1 LARLEISPHRHN
13 ISAMPCLSIDSPLG
27 RLTLCQEDG
36 RLTAINWRGKH
47 AAADETPLLG
57 EAKRQLDAYFRGE
70 LRAFDLPLAPAG
82 PALEQQIW
90 RLMSAIPY
98 GETRSYGEFARAL
111 GATPQDIGRACGRNP
126 LPIVIPCHRVMAADG
141 RLGGYSGG
149 RGAETKLKLLTH
161 EGALLV

>member
-1 LARLEISPHRHN
+1 
-13 ISAMPCLSIDSPLG
+13 MPRLSIDSPLG
-27 RLTLCQEDG
+27 RLTLCEEDG

-47 AAADETPLLG
+47 LAVDETPLLL

-82 PALEQQIW
+82 PSFEQQVW
-90 RLMSAIPY
+90 KLMSEIPY

-111 GATPQDIGRACGRNP
+111 AAEARDIGQACGRNP
-126 LPIVIPCHRVMAADG
+126 LPIVIPCHRVMAAEG

-149 RGAETKLKLLTH
+149 RGAETKLKLLTL